1 MSPIWLSSYPRSGN
15 TLVRT
20 ILFHCFNLKTGSVY
34 PNDLGGNSNLE
45 NYVGHIE
52 QNQNRSITFSD
63 GALPIIK
70 THEFHKGENKTIY
83 IVRDGRAASASFWEF
98 TNPKVP
104 MSNIIEGKHKFGKWC
119 DHLESWNPLERPN
132 TLLLKY
138 EDILENLDS
147 ILIKLRDFLDR
158 DIVSFNLPSRN
169 SIAGSDGKWVRKKNG
184 LEECYF

>member
-1 MSPIWLSSYPRSGN
+1 
-15 TLVRT
+15 
-20 ILFHCFNLKTGSVY
+20 
-34 PNDLGGNSNLE
+34 
-45 NYVGHIE
+45 
-52 QNQNRSITFSD
+52 
-63 GALPIIK
+63 
-70 THEFHKGENKTIY
+70 
-83 IVRDGRAASASFWEF
+83 
-98 TNPKVP
+98 

-169 SIAGSDGKWVRKKNG
+169 SIAGSDGKWVRKKTDWRSVISEKDLIRFN
-184 LEECYF
+184 EINKPFMQKFNYK